1 MLEGA
6 PALIIFAPILVPI
19 ATQLGFNALHYA
31 IVMILAMGLGL
42 FSPPIGLGLY
52 TTCAICG
59 VPMQDVIKPM
69 AKYLLIVLLGIIVI
83 ALFPAL
89 TTWLPTRLGY

>member
-1 MLEGA
+1 
-6 PALIIFAPILVPI
+6 
-19 ATQLGFNALHYA
+19 
-31 IVMILAMGLGL
+31 
-42 FSPPIGLGLY
+42 

-69 AKYLLIVLLGIIVI
+69 AKYLLIVLFGIIVI

-89 TTWLPTRLGY
+89 STWLPTRLGY